1 MVDEFRD
8 FARLPSSGMVPL
20 DLNALIEELA
30 TLYEAN
36 PLYDLQLHLAPNAP
50 LIVGDTQQLRQII
63 HNLLKNAFEAY
74 EALPQE
80 QRPAVRWVE
89 VKTEVI
95 KPTEIKAT
103 ESKFAD
109 SRSGVSKSGEGK
121 SSVGPEVESR
131 GLKLWVRDRGPGFA
145 PASLARIF
153 EPYITTKP
161 KGSGLGLA
169 IVKKIADEHDAR
181 LEVANW
187 TSSAPEIPNSGA
199 QVSMLFTKIAKSV
212 DNTVFPS

>member
-1 MVDEFRD
+1 LVGE
-8 FARLPSSGMVPL
+8 V
-20 DLNALIEELA
+20 A

-36 PLYDLQLHLAPNAP
+36 PRYDLQLHLDPNAP
-50 LIVGDTQQLRQII
+50 FIIGDTQQLRQII

-74 EALPQE
+74 EALAPAL
-80 QRPAVRWVE
+80 RPDVRWVE
-89 VKTEVI
+89 VRTEVVRLS
-95 KPTEIKAT
+95 EAKAD
-103 ESKFAD
+103 APL
-109 SRSGVSKSGEGK
+109 RGV
-121 SSVGPEVESR
+121 
-131 GLKLWVRDRGPGFA
+131 KLWVRDRGPGFA

-187 TSSAPEIPNSGA
+187 SSKQPEIPTSGA

>member
-8 FARLPSSGMVPL
+8 FARLPSSGMVTL
-20 DLNALIEELA
+20 DLNHLIEELA
-30 TLYEAN
+30 ILYEAN
-36 PLYDLQLHLAPNAP
+36 PLYDLQLHLARNAP
-50 LIVGDTQQLRQII
+50 LIVGDPQQLRQII

-74 EALPQE
+74 EALPLE

-95 KPTEIKAT
+95 KPTEGMTA
-103 ESKFAD
+103 
-109 SRSGVSKSGEGK
+109 SGSEAAL
-121 SSVGPEVESR
+121 R

-187 TSSAPEIPNSGA
+187 ASSQPEIPTSGA
-199 QVSMLFTKIAKSV
+199 QVSMLFTKIAKNV
-212 DNTVFPS
+212 DNTVFPR